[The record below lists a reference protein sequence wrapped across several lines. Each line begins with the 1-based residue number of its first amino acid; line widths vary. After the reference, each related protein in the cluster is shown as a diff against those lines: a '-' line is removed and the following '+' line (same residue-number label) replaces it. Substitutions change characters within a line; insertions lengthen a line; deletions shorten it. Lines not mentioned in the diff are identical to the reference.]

1 MFVCLSILYVHA
13 INLAP
18 LLQFV
23 PVPGAPTVERPVV
36 RSSAARCKSL
46 VCCDGASCRVFGRR
60 TCFRCAKLGVCCVQA
75 VLEGLGQAS
84 DMVSQQDISLV
95 CKNAANLRVVRS
107 NSLEDEHKSA
117 NSADWSWVCLISFRI
132 LPEPDQGCNRQR
144 VRMFSFVQLQARRMW
159 AIACG
164 RLHLCC
170 SNHVCSSNQG
180 VDVASLLCVLSFPLS
195 FFLFPVRC
203 CSRRLTCPKSSRTT
217 STS

>member
-36 RSSAARCKSL
+36 RGSAARCKSL

-60 TCFRCAKLGVCCVQA
+60 ICFRCAKLGVCCVQA

-117 NSADWSWVCLISFRI
+117 NSADWSWVCLMSFRI
-132 LPEPDQGCNRQR
+132 LAEPHHLVSSHQGCNRQR
-144 VRMFSFVQLQARRMW
+144 VRMFSFLQLQPRRMW
-159 AIACG
+159 AIAF
-164 RLHLCC
+164 
-170 SNHVCSSNQG
+170 V
-180 VDVASLLCVLSFPLS
+180 LLQPCVQLQP
-195 FFLFPVRC
+195 RC
-203 CSRRLTCPKSSRTT
+203 
-217 STS
+217 